1 MNIQEVRARSIL
13 SESKVH
19 DYAVNPYLG
28 CEHSC
33 AYCYARFMKRFTGH
47 KEAWGE
53 FIDVKVNAPSL
64 LEHEAGRKRAGL
76 VWVSGICDPYQP
88 IEGRYE
94 LTRRCLEIL
103 IKRNWPVVIQTK
115 SPLVLRDIDLL
126 RHSREVEVGL
136 TITTADDEIRRI
148 FEPKAPPIQERIR
161 ALEQL
166 HSARIKTF
174 AMIAPLLPRTD
185 GLAEQL
191 SRKVDYV
198 LIDRMNYHYADH
210 VYKKHGL
217 EDKMDDAFFTQ
228 TKATLAAALSRG
240 GIPSRVL
247 Y

>member
-1 MNIQEVRARSIL
+1 MNIKEVRARSIL

-33 AYCYARFMKRFTGH
+33 TYCYARFMKRFTGH

-53 FIDVKVNAPSL
+53 FIDIKTNAPSL
-64 LEHEAGRKRAGL
+64 LEHEAGKKRVGL

-88 IEGRYE
+88 IERRYE
-94 LTRRCLEIL
+94 LTRRCLKIL
-103 IKRNWPVVIQTK
+103 INRNWPVVVQTK

-126 RHSREVEVGL
+126 RNSRGIEVGL

-148 FEPKAPPIQERIR
+148 FEPKAPPIQERIK

-166 HSARIKTF
+166 HSAGIKTF
-174 AMIAPLLPRTD
+174 AMIAPLLPRIE

-210 VYKKHGL
+210 VYKEHEL
-217 EDKMDDAFFTQ
+217 EDAMDDKFFAH
-228 TKATLAAALSRG
+228 TKVNLATALNREK
-240 GIPSRVL
+240 IPCRIL

>member
-1 MNIQEVRARSIL
+1 MIIREVPAKSIL

-33 AYCYARFMKRFTGH
+33 TYCYARFMKRFTSH

-53 FIDVKVNAPSL
+53 FIDIKANAPSL
-64 LEHEAGRKRAGL
+64 LEYEAGRKRVGL

-88 IEGRYE
+88 IEKRYE
-94 LTRRCLEIL
+94 LTRKCLAIL
-103 IKRNWPVVIQTK
+103 LKRNWPVVIQTK

-126 RHSREVEVGL
+126 RGSREVEVGL

-148 FEPKAPPIQERIR
+148 FEPKAPPIQERIT

-166 HSARIKTF
+166 HSAGIKTF
-174 AMIAPLLPRTD
+174 AMIAPLLPKTD
-185 GLAEQL
+185 GLADQL
-191 SRKVDYV
+191 SRKVDYA
-198 LIDRMNYHYADH
+198 LIDRMNYRYADH
-210 VYKKHGL
+210 VYKKDGL
-217 EDKMDDAFFTQ
+217 EDKMNDKFFTQ
-228 TKATLAAALSRG
+228 TKATLAASLSRE
-240 GIPSRVL
+240 GIPCRVL